1 MTAAM
6 VASILDGIELD
17 HEDYSDVTEH
27 AVRDLIAHYEGA
39 GLSRLVLDVTDADTD
54 PARVAR
60 LFDILIW
67 FPGIDILDF
76 ATELRRR
83 LDARDARTLQCVSLM
98 DAGVPDA
105 DDPLCWMVQT
115 FPELAGLAH
124 RSNHI

>member
-17 HEDYSDVTEH
+17 HDDYSDATEH
-27 AVRDLIAHYEGA
+27 AVRDLIARYNGT
-39 GLSRLVLDVTDADTD
+39 GISQLILVATDADTD

-83 LDARDARTLQCVSLM
+83 LDVHDARTLQYVSLM

-105 DDPLCWMVQT
+105 DDPLCWMIQT
-115 FPELAGLAH
+115 FPELAGLA
-124 RSNHI
+124 